1 MDVLRPPPKLTISE
15 WADRERR
22 LDSQSSAEPG
32 RWYTSRAEYQ
42 RGMMDACSDP
52 KNKEVV
58 IMSAAQLGKSEALLN
73 IIGYHIDNDPCP
85 MLMLQPSL
93 DMAQAFS
100 KDRVANG
107 LLASTPCLQ
116 DKVRS
121 PRSRDSGNTTLH
133 KMFPGGAITLVGANS
148 PSSLA
153 SRPVR
158 LVLCD
163 EVDRYPVSAGSEGD
177 PIQLAR
183 KRASTFWDRKIVMV
197 STPTIKGASRIE
209 EAFEKSDQR
218 HYHVPCPHCEHKQKL
233 DWGHVIWTDND
244 PETAGYRCES
254 CAVN

>member
-1 MDVLRPPPKLTISE
+1 MRPPPKLTISE

-107 LLASTPCLQ
+107 LRPLPAYRIRLGLLAQGTLATRRCIRCSQAAQLLW
-116 DKVRS
+116 
-121 PRSRDSGNTTLH
+121 SG
-133 KMFPGGAITLVGANS
+133 
-148 PSSLA
+148 
-153 SRPVR
+153 R
-158 LVLCD
+158 
-163 EVDRYPVSAGSEGD
+163 
-177 PIQLAR
+177 
-183 KRASTFWDRKIVMV
+183 
-197 STPTIKGASRIE
+197 
-209 EAFEKSDQR
+209 
-218 HYHVPCPHCEHKQKL
+218 
-233 DWGHVIWTDND
+233 
-244 PETAGYRCES
+244 TAHQ
-254 CAVN
+254 V